1 VLGDPAGPLLAL
13 HATQRGGRPVSDRW
27 EFRLLFW
34 GVLAAA
40 IIGLVAV
47 SMAHDRAEDACTVKG
62 GTIVVDRYWRP
73 LCVKTP

>member
-1 VLGDPAGPLLAL
+1 
-13 HATQRGGRPVSDRW
+13 VSDRW